1 MYARSQFVETVVS
14 PVSVCQGQRKR
25 DKTPETRGEL
35 LLRDQEKWSR
45 LLNVWSEMEWRE
57 GWTKEEREGWTKEE
71 REGVC
76 RTQPTASFPV
86 RWTDR

>member
-45 LLNVWSEMEWRE
+45 LLNV
-57 GWTKEEREGWTKEE
+57 
-71 REGVC
+71 
-76 RTQPTASFPV
+76 
-86 RWTDR
+86 